1 MTAIHNPA
9 VEGFAG
15 APGCTGTSAALD
27 PGRAWICHGV
37 NACHAIAKTS
47 IVVALVSELVI
58 VILDVSG
65 RTLFS
70 HSFLWSDEAAKLALS
85 IIAFMGGAVA
95 YREDR
100 HAAITLLIGLL
111 PARWQQVVLVA
122 VEWIVAIVCSVTAWL
137 SLELLETHWGDFT
150 PMLQISTSWYF
161 VPLTVGMA
169 LIALYGLERLI
180 LRHSLAVVIL
190 IGAISV
196 AIGIVFSYAAPISYL
211 MQHPV
216 LSLTGMIVLFFTTVL
231 MGLPV
236 SFAMLLATLI
246 YLLATDTA
254 PPVAAPQNMVDGT
267 SNFILLAL
275 PFFLFAGVILER
287 GGIGL
292 RLVRFALALVG
303 HLKGGLLQV
312 IVVTIYL
319 VSGISGSKVADVAAV
334 GSIVR
339 DELRKQRY
347 TLEEGAAVLA
357 ASAAMAE
364 TIPPSIAMLVLGS
377 VTSVSIGTLFVA
389 GLLPAAVIAL
399 CLMVLIAFLSWRRA
413 DAGDQRPKRE
423 SWGPVLFGALLPLAM
438 PVAMVIGI
446 RFGIATPTEVSSF
459 AVLYGIVLAT
469 LVYREMG
476 FADLLRH
483 VASSAAM
490 AGVVLFVISSASS
503 FAWVLSAANLPQGLV
518 TLLHGSS
525 PVVFMLGS
533 IALLIVV
540 GALLEGLP
548 AIIILA
554 PLLLPIAV
562 REGFDA
568 VQYAIVLILAMGI
581 GAFMPPI
588 GIGFYVAV
596 AVAGGSLEGSARAM
610 LPYLVVLVAAVVLV
624 AFVPQ
629 ITLIAPRLLGQ

>member
-1 MTAIHNPA
+1 MTAIPNPA
-9 VEGFAG
+9 GEEFAT
-15 APGCTGTSAALD
+15 ASAAMDRSGAWIVSACHVVAKTITAIALIAELVVVVSD
-27 PGRAWICHGV
+27 VIGRA
-37 NACHAIAKTS
+37 
-47 IVVALVSELVI
+47 
-58 VILDVSG
+58 
-65 RTLFS
+65 LFS

-85 IIAFMGGAVA
+85 VITFVGGAVA
-95 YREDR
+95 YREGR
-100 HAAITLLIGLL
+100 HAAITLLVDLFPEKSRQI
-111 PARWQQVVLVA
+111 VLA
-122 VEWIVAIVCSVTAWL
+122 ATEWIVVIVCGITAWV
-137 SLELLETHWGDFT
+137 SLELLEAHWGDFT
-150 PMLQISTSWYF
+150 PMLQISTAWYF
-161 VPLTVGMA
+161 LPLTASMC
-169 LIALYGLERLI
+169 LIALYGIERLI
-180 LRHSLAVVIL
+180 LRHSLVVVASV
-190 IGAISV
+190 GGV
-196 AIGIVFSYAAPISYL
+196 AILLGVVLSYAAPVSYL
-211 MQHPV
+211 VQHPG
-216 LSLTGMIVLFFTTVL
+216 LSLGGMIALFFATVL

-236 SFAMLLATLI
+236 SFAMLLATLT
-246 YLLATDTA
+246 YLVVTDTA
-254 PPVAAPQNMVDGT
+254 PPVAAPQNMLDGT

-275 PFFLFAGVILER
+275 PFFLFAGVVLER
-287 GGIGL
+287 GGIGV

-334 GSIVR
+334 GSVVR

-377 VTSVSIGTLFVA
+377 VTSVSIGTMFIA
-389 GLLPAAVIAL
+389 GLLPAAVIAA
-399 CLMVLIAFLSWRRA
+399 CLMALIAFLSW
-413 DAGDQRPKRE
+413 QRPRVE
-423 SWGPVLFGALLPLAM
+423 TEGEERPRLGSVLLSAVLPLAM
-438 PVAMVIGI
+438 PVAMVFGI
-446 RFGIATPTEVSSF
+446 RFGIATPTEASSF

-469 LVYREMG
+469 IVYREMSL
-476 FADLLRH
+476 ADLLTH
-483 VASSAAM
+483 VASAAAT

-503 FAWVLSAANLPQGLV
+503 FAWVLSAANLPQALV

-525 PVVFMLGS
+525 PTTFMLGS

-562 REGFDA
+562 GAGIDP
-568 VQYAIVLILAMGI
+568 VQYSIVLILAMGI

-596 AVAGGSLEGSARAM
+596 AVAGGSLEGSARAI
-610 LPYLVVLVAAVVLV
+610 LPYLVVLVAGVVLV
-624 AFVPQ
+624 GLVPQ
-629 ITLIAPRLLGQ
+629 ITLIVPRLLGH

>member
-1 MTAIHNPA
+1 MTTVPNSASGNFAGVHDAATASTAPDQGHAWIVNVCHAAAKAITAI
-9 VEGFAG
+9 
-15 APGCTGTSAALD
+15 ALL
-27 PGRAWICHGV
+27 A
-37 NACHAIAKTS
+37 
-47 IVVALVSELVI
+47 ELVV
-58 VILDVSG
+58 VISDVIG
-65 RTLFS
+65 RCVFS

-85 IIAFMGGAVA
+85 VITFVGGAVA
-95 YREDR
+95 YREGR
-100 HAAITLLIGLL
+100 HAAINVLVDLL
-111 PARWQQVVLVA
+111 PVRSREVVFA
-122 VEWIVAIVCSVTAWL
+122 AIEWIVVIVCSITAWV
-137 SLELLETHWGDFT
+137 SLELLQTHWGDFT
-150 PMLQISTSWYF
+150 PMLQISTAWYYL
-161 VPLTVGMA
+161 PLTVGVC
-169 LIALYGLERLI
+169 LIAIYGVERLI
-180 LRHSLAVVIL
+180 LRHSLGVVAVV
-190 IGAISV
+190 GAIAV
-196 AIGIVFSYAAPISYL
+196 LLGVLLSYSAPVSYL
-211 MQHPV
+211 VQHPGV
-216 LSLTGMIVLFFTTVL
+216 ALGGMIALFFATVL

-236 SFAMLLATLI
+236 SFAMLLATLA
-246 YLLATDTA
+246 YLVVTDTA
-254 PPVAAPQNMVDGT
+254 PPVAAPQNMLDGT

-275 PFFLFAGVILER
+275 PFFLFAGVVLER
-287 GGIGL
+287 GGIGV

-334 GSIVR
+334 GSVVR

-399 CLMVLIAFLSWRRA
+399 CLMVLIACLSWRRPRVEA
-413 DAGDQRPKRE
+413 QGEDRPKLG
-423 SWGPVLFGALLPLAM
+423 SVLLSAVLPLAM
-438 PVAMVIGI
+438 PVAMVAGI

-469 LVYREMG
+469 LVYREMSLV
-476 FADLLRH
+476 DLLTQ
-483 VASSAAM
+483 VASAAAT

-503 FAWVLSAANLPQGLV
+503 FAWVLSAANLPQALV

-525 PVVFMLGS
+525 PTVFMLGS

-568 VQYAIVLILAMGI
+568 VQYSIVLILAMGI

-588 GIGFYVAV
+588 GIGFYVSV
-596 AVAGGSLEGSARAM
+596 AVAGGNLEGSARAI
-610 LPYLVVLVAAVVLV
+610 LPYLVVLVAGVVLV
-624 AFVPQ
+624 GLVPQ
-629 ITLIAPRLLGQ
+629 ITLIVPQLLGH

>member
-1 MTAIHNPA
+1 MTAIPDPA
-9 VEGFAG
+9 SEDFAG
-15 APGCTGTSAALD
+15 AHGGRPASASLNQS
-27 PGRAWICHGV
+27 RAWIV
-37 NACHAIAKTS
+37 NACHVLAKTITAIAL
-47 IVVALVSELVI
+47 IAELV
-58 VILDVSG
+58 VVVLDVTG
-65 RTLFS
+65 RALFS

-85 IIAFMGGAVA
+85 VITFVGGAVA
-95 YREDR
+95 YREGR
-100 HAAITLLIGLL
+100 HAAINLLVDLL
-111 PARWQQVVLVA
+111 PARPRQLVFA
-122 VEWIVAIVCSVTAWL
+122 AIEWIVVIVCSVTAWV
-137 SLELLETHWGDFT
+137 SLELLEAHWGDFT

-161 VPLTVGMA
+161 LPLTAGVC
-169 LIALYGLERLI
+169 LIALYGIERLI
-180 LRHSLAVVIL
+180 LRHSLAVVAAV
-190 IGAISV
+190 GAV
-196 AIGIVFSYAAPISYL
+196 AILLGVLLSYSAPVSYL
-211 MQHPV
+211 MQHSG
-216 LSLTGMIVLFFTTVL
+216 LALGGMIALFFSTVL

-236 SFAMLLATLI
+236 SFAMLLATLV
-246 YLLATDTA
+246 YLLVTDTA

-275 PFFLFAGVILER
+275 PFFLFAGVVLER
-287 GGIGL
+287 GGIGV

-334 GSIVR
+334 GSVVR

-399 CLMVLIAFLSWRRA
+399 CLMTLIAFLSWRRPRVEPQ
-413 DAGDQRPKRE
+413 GGERPKLG
-423 SWGPVLFGALLPLAM
+423 SVLLGAVLPLAM
-438 PVAMVIGI
+438 PVAMVAGI

-459 AVLYGIVLAT
+459 AVLYGVVLAT
-469 LVYREMG
+469 LVYREMS
-476 FADLLRH
+476 FVDLLTQ
-483 VASSAAM
+483 VASAAAT

-503 FAWVLSAANLPQGLV
+503 FAWVLSAANLPQALI

-525 PVVFMLGS
+525 PTVFMLGS

-562 REGFDA
+562 GAGFDP
-568 VQYAIVLILAMGI
+568 VQYSIVLILAMGI

-596 AVAGGSLEGSARAM
+596 AVAGGSLEGSARAI
-610 LPYLVVLVAAVVLV
+610 LPYLAVLVAGVVLVGL
-624 AFVPQ
+624 VPQ
-629 ITLIAPRLLGQ
+629 ITLIVPRLLGQ

>member
-1 MTAIHNPA
+1 MTTILTPA
-9 VEGFAG
+9 SEDLAG
-15 APGCTGTSAALD
+15 ARGVAPASVALD
-27 PGRAWICHGV
+27 LGRVWIV
-37 NACHAIAKTS
+37 NACHVLAKTITAIAL
-47 IVVALVSELVI
+47 IAELV
-58 VILDVSG
+58 VVMLDVIG
-65 RTLFS
+65 RALFS

-85 IIAFMGGAVA
+85 VITFVGGAVA
-95 YREDR
+95 YREGR
-100 HAAITLLIGLL
+100 HAAISLLIDLL
-111 PARWQQVVLVA
+111 PARPRQIVFA
-122 VEWIVAIVCSVTAWL
+122 VIEWIVVIVCSITAWV
-137 SLELLETHWGDFT
+137 SLELLQTHWGDFT
-150 PMLQISTSWYF
+150 PMLQISTAWYF
-161 VPLTVGMA
+161 LPLTAGVC
-169 LIALYGLERLI
+169 LIALYGIERLI
-180 LRHSLAVVIL
+180 LRHSLVVVATV
-190 IGAISV
+190 GAV
-196 AIGIVFSYAAPISYL
+196 AILLGVLLSYLAPVSYL
-211 MQHPV
+211 MQHPG
-216 LSLTGMIVLFFTTVL
+216 LALGGMIALFFSTVL

-236 SFAMLLATLI
+236 SFAMLLATLV
-246 YLLATDTA
+246 YLLVTDTA
-254 PPVAAPQNMVDGT
+254 PPVAAPQNMLDGT

-275 PFFLFAGVILER
+275 PFFLFAGVVLER
-287 GGIGL
+287 GGIGV

-334 GSIVR
+334 GSVVR

-399 CLMVLIAFLSWRRA
+399 CLMALIAFLSWRRPRVETQ
-413 DAGDQRPKRE
+413 GEQRPKLG
-423 SWGPVLFGALLPLAM
+423 SVLVGAVLPMAM
-438 PVAMVIGI
+438 PVAMVAGI

-459 AVLYGIVLAT
+459 AVLYGVVLAT
-469 LVYREMG
+469 LVYREMNLV
-476 FADLLRH
+476 DLLTQ
-483 VASSAAM
+483 VASAAAT

-503 FAWVLSAANLPQGLV
+503 FAWVLSAANLPQALV

-525 PVVFMLGS
+525 PTVFMLGS

-562 REGFDA
+562 GAGFDP
-568 VQYAIVLILAMGI
+568 VQYSIVLILAMGI

-596 AVAGGSLEGSARAM
+596 AVAGGSLEGSARAI
-610 LPYLVVLVAAVVLV
+610 LPYLAVLVAGVVLVGL
-624 AFVPQ
+624 VPQ
-629 ITLIAPRLLGQ
+629 ITLVVPRLLGQ